1 MKRIGVHE
9 AQPGQV
15 VVQAVF
21 GSAGLALLRPGSVL
35 TADMISR
42 LSNYGVATL
51 SIEDDGAEVRPI
63 EERLRDLDARF
74 AGHEQDTLMRR
85 LKEVI
90 AAQMREG
97 AGSGA

>member
-1 MKRIGVHE
+1 MKRIGVHD

-21 GSAGLALLRPGSVL
+21 GSAGVALLRPGTVL

-42 LSNYGVATL
+42 LSNCGVSSI
-51 SIEDDGAEVRPI
+51 SIEDDGAAARPLD
-63 EERLRDLDARF
+63 ERLRELDARF

-90 AAQMREG
+90 TAQMREG
-97 AGSGA
+97 ADSGA

>member
-1 MKRIGVHE
+1 MKRIGVHD

-21 GSAGLALLRPGSVL
+21 GSAGVALLRPGTVL

-42 LSNYGVATL
+42 LSNYGVSTL
-51 SIEDDGAEVRPI
+51 SIEDDGAER
-63 EERLRDLDARF
+63 ELDARF

-90 AAQMREG
+90 TAQMREG